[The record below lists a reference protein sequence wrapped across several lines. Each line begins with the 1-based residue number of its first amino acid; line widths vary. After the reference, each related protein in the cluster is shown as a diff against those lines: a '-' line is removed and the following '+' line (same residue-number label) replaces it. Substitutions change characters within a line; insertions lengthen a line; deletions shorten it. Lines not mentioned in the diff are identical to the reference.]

1 VPPRD
6 ADPRLPEGLNAV
18 FARGFSPRP
27 ERRYAH
33 AGEFAR
39 DLHGAAGAVLG
50 LEIVHGGEEAPTAR
64 QATTVR
70 GEAPTTAPAPTQV
83 AAAAETVIMALPS
96 THAEGVVAFESNPPG
111 ALVYVDSEPV
121 GRAPVP
127 PVSVSFG
134 RHLVRMEA
142 EGRETVSAAIE
153 VPPERRLRLV
163 SFTLPPAA
171 SGTGGVQ
178 PGQLV
183 PFGPEV
189 TPPWRLSGP
198 VPAYPEDARARGLEG
213 SPIVELWV
221 DESGDV
227 INAAIVESAGAILDD
242 ALLSAARCWRF
253 APATL
258 RGVPVTTRITV
269 QHLFRR

>member
-1 VPPRD
+1 
-6 ADPRLPEGLNAV
+6 
-18 FARGFSPRP
+18 
-27 ERRYAH
+27 
-33 AGEFAR
+33 
-39 DLHGAAGAVLG
+39 
-50 LEIVHGGEEAPTAR
+50 
-64 QATTVR
+64 
-70 GEAPTTAPAPTQV
+70 
-83 AAAAETVIMALPS
+83 
-96 THAEGVVAFESNPPG
+96 
-111 ALVYVDSEPV
+111 
-121 GRAPVP
+121 
-127 PVSVSFG
+127 
-134 RHLVRMEA
+134 MEA

-221 DESGDV
+221 GETGDV
-227 INAAIVESAGAILDD
+227 INAAVVESAGAILDD
-242 ALLSAARCWRF
+242 ALLSAALCWRF